1 MSDREHHNVV
11 VVGGGP
17 AGYTAMIYLARD
29 GIDALC
35 VEGFEAGGQ
44 LLRTSTVENFPG
56 FPEGVGGA
64 ELPGLIKTQAERF
77 GAAFAFDEVVAIDTG
92 QRPFLVDGTL
102 GSYSADAL
110 ILATGS
116 RARKLGLPS
125 EEALANRGVG
135 YCAICDGPM
144 FAGQRVAV
152 IGGGDAAVQQALGLT
167 NLGCE
172 VVMVHRRSELRASP
186 GLGQAAITHPAITL
200 LMPYVVEEILGVE
213 SGRVNGL
220 QLRDANDGSQRIE
233 TVSGVFVAI
242 GHDPATELVQGQIGL
257 RPDGYIKLGQGSTMT
272 DVEGVFAAGDVAD
285 PIYRQ
290 AITAAG
296 SGCMAALDTE
306 HWLATNRSLAD
317 ANR

>member
-1 MSDREHHNVV
+1 MSEREHHSVV

-29 GIDALC
+29 GLDALC

-44 LLRTSTVENFPG
+44 LLRTSGVDNFPG
-56 FPEGVGGA
+56 FPQGVGGA
-64 ELPGLIKTQAERF
+64 ELPALMKAQAERF
-77 GAAFAFDEVVAIDTG
+77 GAAFAFDEVVAIDTS
-92 QRPFLVDGTL
+92 QRPFLIDGTL
-102 GSYSADAL
+102 GAYSADAV

-116 RARKLGLPS
+116 RARRLGLAS

-167 NLGCE
+167 NLGCQ
-172 VVMVHRRSELRASP
+172 VVMVHRRTELRAAP
-186 GLGQAAITHPAITL
+186 GLAEAARQHPAIEL
-200 LMPYVVEEILGVE
+200 LAPYTVEEILGVE
-213 SGRVNGL
+213 DAKVNGL
-220 QLRDANDGSQRIE
+220 RLRHAIDGDERTE
-233 TVSGVFVAI
+233 PVGGVFVAI
-242 GHDPATELVQGQIGL
+242 GHDPSSELVKGQVAL
-257 RPDGYIKLGQGSTMT
+257 RPDGYVRLAQGSTMT
-272 DVEGVFAAGDVAD
+272 NVEGVFAAGDVAD

-290 AITAAG
+290 AVTAAG

-306 HWLATNRSLAD
+306 HWLASHRSLAD
-317 ANR
+317 AAH